1 MKHLA
6 AMSVLFLV
14 FSLSANV
21 TSPDIRPDARERIDE
36 LVLEP
41 LRAKGIWP
49 LFSLSSFSRAV
60 VIVEPSELRL
70 WTSAPANDAE
80 GRSFVPFRVQQLTD
94 VRPTT
99 IEGCYYPGDDVAY
112 LFLDFVK
119 AYVPVGQHPVLTMQL
134 PHNPEIDGTLCRAKD

>member
-21 TSPDIRPDARERIDE
+21 TSPDIKPDIRERIDE

-41 LRAKGIWP
+41 LQERGISWQMFTRARI
-49 LFSLSSFSRAV
+49 V
-60 VIVEPSELRL
+60 VEPPELRL
-70 WTSAPANDAE
+70 WTSTPATDAD
-80 GRSFVPFRVQQLTD
+80 GGAFVPFRVQQLTD
-94 VRPTT
+94 VEPTT
-99 IEGCYYPGDDVAY
+99 IEGCYYPGDDAAY
-112 LFLDFVK
+112 LFFDFVK

-134 PHNPEIDGTLCRAKD
+134 LHNPKIDGTLCRARD

>member
-1 MKHLA
+1 MKRLA
-6 AMSVLFLV
+6 AMSVLFLA

-41 LRAKGIWP
+41 LQKRGSRP
-49 LFSLSSFSRAV
+49 LFSFSRARV
-60 VIVEPSELRL
+60 VVEPPELRL
-70 WTSAPANDAE
+70 LTWQSATDAD

-94 VRPTT
+94 VKPTT

-119 AYVPVGQHPVLTMQL
+119 VYVPVGQHPVLTMQL
-134 PHNPEIDGTLCRAKD
+134 PHNPKIDGTLCRPTD